1 MSDADR
7 KRWDQRYRDGSYR
20 ARPRETVL
28 LQEWQPELPPGRAL
42 DLACGAGRNALYLAA
57 CGYEVDAVDISPFAL
72 EQARAKA
79 RERELE
85 VNWMEADLDD
95 FVPEIG
101 QYDLIVVA
109 RYVNRRLLPRLAAGL
124 KPGGALVYEHH
135 FRTDL
140 EVDGPKDPEF
150 RLAPGELRQQLLP
163 RGSGDRSR
171 RAQDGAGAVG
181 GLSQPSQ
188 VIAAKV
194 CFCQMM
200 PIPGATVGPG
210 FAVVTPRRAGARAW
224 LRFQQRAGSGE
235 GLCSRPSRIQ

>member
-28 LQEWQPELPPGRAL
+28 LEKWQPELPPGRAL
-42 DLACGAGRNALYLAA
+42 DLACGAGRNSLYLAA
-57 CGYEVDAVDISPFAL
+57 CGYEVDAVDIAPFAL

-85 VNWMEADLDD
+85 VNWIEADLDT
-95 FVPEIG
+95 FVPEKSR
-101 QYDLIVVA
+101 YDLIVVA
-109 RYVNRRLLPRLAAGL
+109 RYVNRRLLPRLAGGL

-150 RLAPGELRQQLLP
+150 RLAPGELRQQFAELDIRYYREGPVIDPDGRNMAL
-163 RGSGDRSR
+163 
-171 RAQDGAGAVG
+171 AQLVAFRNPV
-181 GLSQPSQ
+181 
-188 VIAAKV
+188 K
-194 CFCQMM
+194 
-200 PIPGATVGPG
+200 
-210 FAVVTPRRAGARAW
+210 
-224 LRFQQRAGSGE
+224 
-235 GLCSRPSRIQ
+235 

>member
-28 LQEWQPELPPGRAL
+28 LEKWQPELPPGRAL
-42 DLACGAGRNALYLAA
+42 DLACGAGRNSLYLAA
-57 CGYEVDAVDISPFAL
+57 CGYEVDAVDIAPFAL

-85 VNWMEADLDD
+85 VNWIEADLDT
-95 FVPEIG
+95 FVPEKSR
-101 QYDLIVVA
+101 YDLIVVA
-109 RYVNRRLLPRLAAGL
+109 RYVNRRLLPRLAGGL

-150 RLAPGELRQQLLP
+150 RLAPGELRQQFAELDIRYYREGPVIDPDGRKMAL
-163 RGSGDRSR
+163 
-171 RAQDGAGAVG
+171 AQLVAFRNPV
-181 GLSQPSQ
+181 
-188 VIAAKV
+188 K
-194 CFCQMM
+194 
-200 PIPGATVGPG
+200 
-210 FAVVTPRRAGARAW
+210 
-224 LRFQQRAGSGE
+224 
-235 GLCSRPSRIQ
+235 

>member
-28 LQEWQPELPPGRAL
+28 LQKWQRELPPGRAL

-57 CGYEVDAVDISPFAL
+57 CGYEVDAVDIAPFAL

-79 RERELE
+79 RERGLE
-85 VNWMEADLDD
+85 VNWIEADLDN
-95 FVPEIG
+95 FVPANS

-109 RYVNRRLLPRLAAGL
+109 RYVNRRLLPHLAAGL
-124 KPGGALVYEHH
+124 KPGGALLYEHH

-150 RLAPGELRQQLLP
+150 RLAPGELRQQ
-163 RGSGDRSR
+163 
-171 RAQDGAGAVG
+171 
-181 GLSQPSQ
+181 
-188 VIAAKV
+188 
-194 CFCQMM
+194 
-200 PIPGATVGPG
+200 
-210 FAVVTPRRAGARAW
+210 FAELDIRYYR
-224 LRFQQRAGSGE
+224 E
-235 GLCSRPSRIQ
+235 GLVIDPDGRNMALAQLVAFRNSVN

>member
-28 LQEWQPELPPGRAL
+28 LEKWQPELPPGRAL
-42 DLACGAGRNALYLAA
+42 DLACGAGRNSLYLAA
-57 CGYEVDAVDISPFAL
+57 CGYEVDAVDIAPFAL

-85 VNWMEADLDD
+85 VNWIEADLDT
-95 FVPEIG
+95 FVPEKSR
-101 QYDLIVVA
+101 YDLIVVA

-150 RLAPGELRQQLLP
+150 RLAPGELRQQ
-163 RGSGDRSR
+163 
-171 RAQDGAGAVG
+171 
-181 GLSQPSQ
+181 
-188 VIAAKV
+188 
-194 CFCQMM
+194 
-200 PIPGATVGPG
+200 
-210 FAVVTPRRAGARAW
+210 FAELDIRYYR
-224 LRFQQRAGSGE
+224 E
-235 GLCSRPSRIQ
+235 GLVIDPDGRNMALAQLVAFRNPVK

>member
-28 LQEWQPELPPGRAL
+28 LEKWQPELPPGRAL
-42 DLACGAGRNALYLAA
+42 DLACG
-57 CGYEVDAVDISPFAL
+57 YEVDAVDIAPFAL

-85 VNWMEADLDD
+85 VNWIEADLDT
-95 FVPEIG
+95 FVPEKSR
-101 QYDLIVVA
+101 YDLIVVA
-109 RYVNRRLLPRLAAGL
+109 RYVNRRLLPRLAGGL

-150 RLAPGELRQQLLP
+150 RLAPGELRQQFAELDIRYYREGPVIDPDGRNMAL
-163 RGSGDRSR
+163 
-171 RAQDGAGAVG
+171 AQLVAFRNPV
-181 GLSQPSQ
+181 
-188 VIAAKV
+188 K
-194 CFCQMM
+194 
-200 PIPGATVGPG
+200 
-210 FAVVTPRRAGARAW
+210 
-224 LRFQQRAGSGE
+224 
-235 GLCSRPSRIQ
+235 